1 MIYTWLSALNE
12 DNTIGVLLID
22 LCIAF
27 DLVDHDIL
35 IKKLK
40 IYKCKLSS
48 LQWFKSY
55 LSNREQFVEINDRRS
70 EQLKSKSGVYQA
82 SQT

>member
-1 MIYTWLSALNE
+1 MVYTWPSTLNE

-27 DLVDHDIL
+27 DLVDHDI
-35 IKKLK
+35 K

-55 LSNREQFVEINDRRS
+55 LSNREQFVEINDRKS
-70 EQLKSKSGVYQA
+70 DPLKSKSGVYQA

>member
-1 MIYTWLSALNE
+1 MVYTWLSALNK
-12 DNTIGVLLID
+12 DNAIGVLLID

-35 IKKLK
+35 IKKKK
-40 IYKCKLSS
+40 IYKCNFSS

-55 LSNREQFVEINDRRS
+55 LSNREQFVEINGRKS
-70 EQLKSKSGVYQA
+70 NPLKS
-82 SQT
+82 